1 MVTDNLPGA
10 DRPGDPVERAIEHL
24 HQAEH
29 DLERAREEEHLAED
43 EVREATEELEEAEH
57 PRETE
62 IIVNSRPRKVSGHEV
77 TYEEVLELAFPG
89 PHNDPNVVFSMT
101 YRHAAAHPSAGE
113 LGPGG
118 KVKVREGTVFNVT
131 RTVKS

>member
-1 MVTDNLPGA
+1 MATDNLPEP
-10 DRPGDPVERAIEHL
+10 DRPGDSAARAIEHL
-24 HQAEH
+24 HRAEH
-29 DLERAREEEHLAED
+29 DLERAREDEHRAEE

-62 IIVNSRPRKVSGHEV
+62 IIVNSRPCKVPGREV
-77 TYEEVLELAFPG
+77 NYEEVLQLAFPG

-101 YRHAAAHPSAGE
+101 FRNAASHPSTGE

-118 KVKVREGTVFNVT
+118 KVKVRKGTVFNVT